1 MFRPRTDQ
9 ADPSRSHATP
19 DDDRDVSVREEAGA
33 TVLALLPWGISI
45 LAHAA
50 LVVLAFFV
58 IWAVMAD
65 RAQEKLVVPE
75 LTFSEDATSPLKSQ
89 TPERVTRE
97 RRTRSIAE
105 SRVPKPSL
113 SEAMNVKLEMNTIG
127 IAGGAAGGSVF
138 NPIGDVGDG
147 DGPFGTPT
155 DNAKRIVFVVD
166 ASGSLLD
173 TFPFVIQELRKS
185 VGNLSGK
192 QSFTIIFFQG
202 DEALEVPVPRPGM
215 KQATAAA
222 KAAVRAW
229 LDPMAGNVRPRGGT
243 NPLPGIQLALRYQ
256 PEVMVLLSDNITGG
270 GTGATQYEIEQ
281 QRLLDEVSR
290 ANTAN
295 TRINTIQF
303 LYEDPLAQV
312 PGKRGTLEQISERTG
327 GKYKFVDA
335 AELAAIHE
343 QDGP

>member
-75 LTFSEDATSPLKSQ
+75 LTFSEDAASPLKSA

-138 NPIGDVGDG
+138 NPIGEAGDEDGRFVGEPIG
-147 DGPFGTPT
+147 
-155 DNAKRIVFVVD
+155 NASSVVFLVD

-173 TFPFVIQELRKS
+173 TFPFVIEELKQS
-185 VGNLSGK
+185 VGSLSK
-192 QSFTIIFFQG
+192 EQSFTIIFFQG
-202 DEALEVPVPRPGM
+202 DEALEVPVPRRGLKGATPRV
-215 KQATAAA
+215 KQ
-222 KAAVRAW
+222 KVIDW
-229 LDPMAGNVRPRGGT
+229 LDPAAGNIQPRGGT
-243 NPLPGIQLALRYQ
+243 NPLPGLRLGLRYQ
-256 PEVMVLLSDNITGG
+256 PQLMFLLSDNITGG
-270 GTGATQYEIEQ
+270 GTGATQFEIEQ
-281 QRLLDEVSR
+281 QRLLDEIER
-290 ANTAN
+290 ANTGH

-303 LYEDPLAQV
+303 LYPDPLAKV

-327 GKYKFVDA
+327 GKHKFVDA
-335 AELAAIHE
+335 AELE
-343 QDGP
+343 RPRP